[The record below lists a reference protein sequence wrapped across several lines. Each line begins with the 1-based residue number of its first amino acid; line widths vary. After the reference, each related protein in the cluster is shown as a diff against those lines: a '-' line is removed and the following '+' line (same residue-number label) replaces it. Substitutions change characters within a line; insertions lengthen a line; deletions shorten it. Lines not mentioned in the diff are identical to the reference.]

1 MDNKTKENAEGTLKI
16 EEALEF
22 LNSKLKGKRDEI
34 DRLINEK
41 YSNLKEMIR
50 GATDSSK
57 EMMEKTKQT
66 MEEAIGTGGEKA
78 KKMAIEIDKKVHTD
92 PWLAIGIA
100 AASGFLLGYI
110 IEAGKRSK

>member
-1 MDNKTKENAEGTLKI
+1 MDNKTKENPKGTLRI

-22 LNSKLKGKRDEI
+22 LNSKLEGKRDEI

-41 YSNLKEMIR
+41 YSNLKEVIR
-50 GATDSSK
+50 GATDSGK

-66 MEEAIGTGGEKA
+66 MEEAVGKGEERA
-78 KKMAIEIDKKVHTD
+78 KEMAAEIDKRVHNN

-100 AASGFLLGYI
+100 AASGFLLSYLIG
-110 IEAGKRSK
+110 AGKRSK